1 MTWKSKVISA
11 LFKVMS
17 FKREQ
22 KQILFEAEVA
32 RKTWTE
38 KQSFLEKFQLALA
51 ETASVDSEEEEEN
64 HQNKLESFHPL
75 VKASL
80 APFVRPVPAN
90 DREMVEQSETHYKV
104 IDQ

>member
-22 KQILFEAEVA
+22 KQNLFEAEVA
-32 RKTWTE
+32 RKAWTE
-38 KQSFLEKFQLALA
+38 KQCFMEKFQLALA

-64 HQNKLESFHPL
+64 HQNKLERFHPD
-75 VKASL
+75 VKAAL
-80 APFVRPVPAN
+80 AQFVRPMPAN
-90 DREMVEQSETHYKV
+90 DQEMVE
-104 IDQ
+104 